1 MRLCCAGD
9 VTWRLSSS
17 DKIMIKNEHL
27 NIHQCEKKPSNI
39 DSYRINCIFLCIHTQ
54 FPVQTGIQIPSI
66 QP

>member
-27 NIHQCEKKPSNI
+27 WGKTNI